1 MVTRSLLGSLI
12 VAAFAL
18 AHPLT
23 AQAESE
29 GKALAF
35 LSPSLTGQ
43 IDQFETTRKLAQS
56 CYQATQFTQALQFFH
71 QICSSGSANANDFY
85 WLGESYAHLDQYN
98 NAARAFEE
106 AAKLDGANDKLKV
119 RIAECHLASRN
130 KIMAQEACRSGLVS
144 VKDQMARQKLS
155 MIAKICSM
163 SEPVM
168 VRGKTIT
175 ER

>member
-1 MVTRSLLGSLI
+1 MVSRGLLASLL

-18 AHPLT
+18 ACPLM

-29 GKALAF
+29 GKALALLPPGF
-35 LSPSLTGQ
+35 SAQEG
-43 IDQFETTRKLAQS
+43 QFEVTRKLAQS
-56 CYQATQFTQALQFFH
+56 CYQGTQFTQALQLFH

-85 WLGESYAHLDQYN
+85 WLGESYAHLDQYSS
-98 NAARAFEE
+98 AAKAFEE
-106 AAKLDGANDKLKV
+106 AAKLDAANDKLKV

-130 KIMAQEACRSGLVS
+130 KMMAQEACRSGLVS
-144 VKDQMARQKLS
+144 AKDPRARQQLS
-155 MIAKICSM
+155 MLAKICSI

-168 VRGKTIT
+168 VRGKTLT